1 MPGGFIVIAKNPAR
15 LAAIPQYGL
24 STNQLLGPYSGH
36 LGNSGDSIRLRDL
49 AGNVID
55 SVSYSAS
62 FPWAIGADAL
72 GADDEWTGLN
82 SATFQYRGRSLE
94 RVSLSYSGNDPANWL
109 ASPLATGPTPG
120 RTNSVQ
126 IPTPLPIII
135 GLSIVQATNGE
146 SIIRSNQPVRLDV
159 IFSATNQLSHVSLEY
174 FLDDINLTNE
184 P

>member
-1 MPGGFIVIAKNPAR
+1 ALTSFWSAVAQVFISEIMYHPVERPAFDGNGAPVLDLSEDVHEFIELHNASAKEVSLEGWRLSGGISFDFPVGTLVQPGGFIVIAKNPAR

-82 SATFQYRGRSLE
+82 
-94 RVSLSYSGNDPANWL
+94 
-109 ASPLATGPTPG
+109 
-120 RTNSVQ
+120 
-126 IPTPLPIII
+126 
-135 GLSIVQATNGE
+135 
-146 SIIRSNQPVRLDV
+146 
-159 IFSATNQLSHVSLEY
+159 
-174 FLDDINLTNE
+174 
-184 P
+184 